1 MIALS
6 ILLVGILVGLML
18 APMIDAIE
26 DGTFFDWGDED
37 EQTNK
42 KETSIKQ

>member
-1 MIALS
+1 MITLS

-18 APMIDAIE
+18 APMINAIE

-37 EQTNK
+37 EEVRTH
-42 KETSIKQ
+42 ERR

>member
-1 MIALS
+1 MIDLS
-6 ILLVGILVGLML
+6 ILLIGILVGLML

-37 EQTNK
+37 EEVRTH
-42 KETSIKQ
+42 ERR

>member
-37 EQTNK
+37 E
-42 KETSIKQ
+42 ETRTHGRR

>member
-1 MIALS
+1 MITLS

-37 EQTNK
+37 EEVRTH
-42 KETSIKQ
+42 ERR

>member
-37 EQTNK
+37 EQTNQK
-42 KETSIKQ
+42 KTSVK

>member
-26 DGTFFDWGDED
+26 DGTFFNWGDED
-37 EQTNK
+37 EH
-42 KETSIKQ
+42 ERR

>member
-1 MIALS
+1 MITLS

-37 EQTNK
+37 EEMHMHERK
-42 KETSIKQ
+42 

>member
-1 MIALS
+1 MIELS
-6 ILLVGILVGLML
+6 ILLIGVLLGLML

-26 DGTFFDWGDED
+26 DGSFWNWGDED

-42 KETSIKQ
+42 KRNIK

>member
-1 MIALS
+1 MITLS

-26 DGTFFDWGDED
+26 DGTFFEWGDED
-37 EQTNK
+37 DEMHMHERK
-42 KETSIKQ
+42 

>member
-1 MIALS
+1 MITLS

-37 EQTNK
+37 EH
-42 KETSIKQ
+42 ERR

>member
-1 MIALS
+1 MITLS

-26 DGTFFDWGDED
+26 DGTFLDWGDED
-37 EQTNK
+37 EELRTH
-42 KETSIKQ
+42 ERR